1 MLGICMNKRM
11 GHLKGGNG
19 FTIVELLIVIVVIG
33 ILAAITI
40 VAFNGVQQRARD
52 ADRKSDI
59 NTLVKA
65 MSMWS
70 IQEGKTPLQTNAGY
84 NNTGEGWV
92 YAAGYT
98 ANIETVLSNAGLLS
112 GTVRD
117 PQTPVGNGSYMFY
130 RCSATKPTIYA
141 FFAGLE
147 SPSAADGADF
157 ARWQAEGCGATPTSA
172 TYKMNYAKIF
182 MAAS

>member
-1 MLGICMNKRM
+1 MLNKNK
-11 GHLKGGNG
+11 HSG

-40 VAFNGVQQRARD
+40 VAFSGIQQRARD
-52 ADRKSDI
+52 SDRKSDI
-59 NTLVKA
+59 SNLVKA
-65 MSMWS
+65 MSLWS
-70 IQEGKTPLQTNAGY
+70 IQESKTPLETNAGY
-84 NNTGEGWV
+84 NNTGQGWV

-98 ANIETVLSNAGLLS
+98 ANIETVLKNAGLLS
-112 GTVRD
+112 GDMRD

-130 RCSATKPTIYA
+130 QCSAAKPTLYA

-147 SPSAADGADF
+147 SPSVADGADF
-157 ARWQAEGCGATPTSA
+157 ARWQAEGCGTTPTSA

-182 MAAS
+182 TAAS